1 MTTHYE
7 TLGIPREASTERVK
21 RSYRSL
27 VKIYH
32 PDKFPSGSAEQ
43 AEAEKRI
50 RDINGAYS
58 VLSKPANR
66 AKYDAKLSKRL
77 LLYWGAEPEHCARC
91 GKPTGYWDTIK
102 RGRGVPPARPNNLVT
117 SLSRRLV
124 WARWRSS
131 GHTLHAPRGIRRE
144 FMSRRDNAP
153 GSWRTPR
160 SSRRHSGK
168 GRKWRRCLPN

>member
-1 MTTHYE
+1 MMTTYYE
-7 TLGIPREASTERVK
+7 TLGIPREASAERVK

-50 RDINGAYS
+50 RDINEAYT

-66 AKYDAKLSKRL
+66 AKYDAKLSKRA

-102 RGRGVPPARPNNLVT
+102 
-117 SLSRRLV
+117 
-124 WARWRSS
+124 
-131 GHTLHAPRGIRRE
+131 
-144 FMSRRDNAP
+144 
-153 GSWRTPR
+153 
-160 SSRRHSGK
+160 K
-168 GRKWRRCLPN
+168 GRRCATCAPEQSCNFT

>member
-7 TLGIPREASTERVK
+7 TLGIPREASAERVK

-32 PDKFPSGSAEQ
+32 PDKFPTGSAEH

-50 RDINGAYS
+50 RDINEAYS
-58 VLSKPANR
+58 VLSKPASR
-66 AKYDAKLSKRL
+66 AKYDAKLSKRP

-102 RGRGVPPARPNNLVT
+102 RAAVCHRCT
-117 SLSRRLV
+117 
-124 WARWRSS
+124 
-131 GHTLHAPRGIRRE
+131 
-144 FMSRRDNAP
+144 
-153 GSWRTPR
+153 RTI
-160 SSRRHSGK
+160 
-168 GRKWRRCLPN
+168 L

>member
-7 TLGIPREASTERVK
+7 TLGIPREASAERVK

-50 RDINGAYS
+50 RDLNEAYS

-66 AKYDAKLSKRL
+66 AKYDAKLSKRP

-91 GKPTGYWDTIK
+91 GKPNQQATGT
-102 RGRGVPPARPNNLVT
+102 
-117 SLSRRLV
+117 RL
-124 WARWRSS
+124 
-131 GHTLHAPRGIRRE
+131 
-144 FMSRRDNAP
+144 
-153 GSWRTPR
+153 
-160 SSRRHSGK
+160 K
-168 GRKWRRCLPN
+168 GRRCATCVREQSCNFT